1 MGGYCGE
8 CLLCYTI
15 GICDGVVLTIRIRF
29 SRLLSPGCDLN
40 LGIAPGSSPPSPT
53 PADLLATQTMLPR
66 KEIPA
71 LEDRKPLCVG
81 EPTHIIIM
89 WDLNGGTCI
98 SVKMEGDEH
107 SVKVFRP

>member
-1 MGGYCGE
+1 MGGYCGG

-15 GICDGVVLTIRIRF
+15 GIYDGVVLTIRIRF

-53 PADLLATQTMLPR
+53 PADFLATQTMLPR
-66 KEIPA
+66 KEIPT
-71 LEDRKPLCVG
+71 LRGQKTFVCWGTNTHNYNVG
-81 EPTHIIIM
+81 
-89 WDLNGGTCI
+89 LNGGTCI